1 MKILA
6 LLILLV
12 PGVSLAANE
21 KAIDACLDGWKTSPF
36 KHGAQ
41 PDEVIKPSVKVFGIG
56 KKDYEDGPTGKP
68 RLILIKPNVNV
79 LGTTTFRLMNP
90 HGWYCFKANVSV
102 LGKMSI
108 IANCKA
114 HIATSTDNGVN
125 VLGADESDQGV
136 TVLGT
141 LRISRVGC
149 GGEEEKEK
157 EKEKE
162 TEKSDD

>member
-1 MKILA
+1 MKTLLFA
-6 LLILLV
+6 LLLL
-12 PGVSLAANE
+12 PRVSFAANE
-21 KAIDACLDGWKTSPF
+21 KAIDACIDGWKNSPF

-41 PDEVIKPSVKVFGIG
+41 PDEVVKPSVKVFGIG
-56 KKDYEDGPTGKP
+56 KKDYEDEPTSKA

-102 LGKMSI
+102 LGKMSL

-149 GGEEEKEK
+149 GGASDEP
-157 EKEKE
+157 
-162 TEKSDD
+162 KSKNDE